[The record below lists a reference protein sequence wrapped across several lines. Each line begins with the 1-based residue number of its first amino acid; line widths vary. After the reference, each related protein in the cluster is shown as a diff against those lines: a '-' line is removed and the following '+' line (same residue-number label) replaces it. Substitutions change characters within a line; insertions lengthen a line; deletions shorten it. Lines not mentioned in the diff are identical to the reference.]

1 MINTNWISRVSI
13 ATRAKVVAW
22 FKNGN
27 NSRLCGGKESSH
39 VPLEFVMSIK
49 TVFPI
54 FCTDHDCVRYVAAIV
69 TSAGNNYTQPV
80 SIRTIDRNRGW
91 TKRSMIGTK
100 ETRSSFSFS
109 FQRDYVTL
117 IARNAFDSKTELV
130 LSSNSSSG
138 SIRRERVSKMRK
150 YNRILFALR
159 SKLFSFAY
167 HWEP

>member
-1 MINTNWISRVSI
+1 MINTNWISRASI

-27 NSRLCGGKESSH
+27 NSRLRGGKEFSH

-54 FCTDHDCVRYVAAIV
+54 FCTNHDCVRYVAAIA
-69 TSAGNNYTQPV
+69 TSAGSNYTRPV
-80 SIRTIDRNRGW
+80 SIRTIDRNRGS
-91 TKRSMIGTK
+91 TKRSMTGTK

-117 IARNAFDSKTELV
+117 IARNAFDSKTELA

-150 YNRILFALR
+150 YDRILFVLR
-159 SKLFSFAY
+159 SKFSFAY